1 MTIKEIEH
9 ITGLPRSNIRFY
21 EKEKLISPVRNKN
34 NGYREYSQQDIES
47 IKKIA
52 YLRTLGISI
61 EDIRKLSNKEADLYD
76 VVKTQRQI
84 LEQQLSE
91 LESAKLM
98 CERMLSSNVKI
109 DYENL
114 NIEMYVTDVRDFWNK
129 NSNLFKLDSVSFFY
143 MWGGGITWGILTIIC
158 LLAAV
163 LSIGY
168 LPDQIPVQWSGGVVS
183 SFVNKK
189 FIFAFPLSCVV
200 ARFLLRPFI
209 WRWLKMHIMDS
220 DSVTDYITNYV
231 CFLALSVEI
240 FVILYVNEIVKHV
253 TVLLFIDTFVLIGLL
268 IIAMYRIY
276 LKKTACT
283 IDRIRSCHTK

>member
-91 LESAKLM
+91 LESEKLM
-98 CERMLSSNVKI
+98 CDRMLSSNVKI
-109 DYENL
+109 DY
-114 NIEMYVTDVRDFWNK
+114 
-129 NSNLFKLDSVSFFY
+129 
-143 MWGGGITWGILTIIC
+143 
-158 LLAAV
+158 
-163 LSIGY
+163 
-168 LPDQIPVQWSGGVVS
+168 
-183 SFVNKK
+183 
-189 FIFAFPLSCVV
+189 
-200 ARFLLRPFI
+200 
-209 WRWLKMHIMDS
+209 
-220 DSVTDYITNYV
+220 
-231 CFLALSVEI
+231 
-240 FVILYVNEIVKHV
+240 
-253 TVLLFIDTFVLIGLL
+253 
-268 IIAMYRIY
+268 
-276 LKKTACT
+276 
-283 IDRIRSCHTK
+283 